1 MTRSTESESVSIARY
16 DFRNVRRESLLPQ
29 NQAASEEED
38 TNASSNTEEENMNA
52 LLFDHEMIK
61 ISINTELNAWIS
73 THEADDIVAFI
84 KYMCQQHNIEIE
96 IHNDMIQMLEDVNE
110 INITLKITQTRLQK
124 ENRDKNVIIHHLKT
138 ASSWQSTSISED
150 RFSKLIKLS
159 NSSLF
164 EDSLQNVDNWLSRM
178 QNKLKTNKNHFSI
191 EELKIVYIESWVSEA
206 AIKHIASRM
215 QNIFLNSFL
224 EVEEVLSII
233 NKMYDD
239 LNHHHMTQRQYLK
252 LYQNK
257 IFFHEFWMKFQRFS
271 AELEYNN
278 ETLLNDLQH
287 KISSDLQRATLNEQT
302 TNLNEFINICMRV
315 DVRLTELN
323 VQSVVKASATQ
334 AARFVISTL
343 TIRFT
348 SSVSS
353 WKKLRRL
360 KLNFIQKELFKK
372 ELCFKCKK
380 SKHRAYDC
388 FETTQV
394 HKIAANSKND
404 LLSSK

>member
-1 MTRSTESESVSIARY
+1 
-16 DFRNVRRESLLPQ
+16 
-29 NQAASEEED
+29 
-38 TNASSNTEEENMNA
+38 
-52 LLFDHEMIK
+52 
-61 ISINTELNAWIS
+61 
-73 THEADDIVAFI
+73 
-84 KYMCQQHNIEIE
+84 
-96 IHNDMIQMLEDVNE
+96 
-110 INITLKITQTRLQK
+110 
-124 ENRDKNVIIHHLKT
+124 
-138 ASSWQSTSISED
+138 
-150 RFSKLIKLS
+150 
-159 NSSLF
+159 
-164 EDSLQNVDNWLSRM
+164 M

-191 EELKIVYIESWVSEA
+191 EELKIAYIESRVSEA

-239 LNHHHMTQRQYLK
+239 FNHHHTTQRHYLK

-278 ETLLNDLQH
+278 ETLLDDLQH
-287 KISSDLQRATLNEQT
+287 KISSDLQRAMLNERI
-302 TNLNEFINICMRV
+302 TNLNEFVNICMQV
-315 DVRLTELN
+315 DVKLTELN
-323 VQSVVKASATQ
+323 ARSVVKASAIQ
-334 AARFVISTL
+334 AACFVSNTSTARL
-343 TIRFT
+343 T

-360 KLNFIQKELFKK
+360 NLDSIQKKLFKK

-380 SKHRAYDC
+380 SEHRAYDC
-388 FETTQV
+388 LKTTQV
-394 HKIAANSKND
+394 HEIAANSKND